1 MNTLFR
7 KGESFLNQNVIAETL
22 RRRVLPFALVFALM
36 TAIVGAG
43 SLVAYGH
50 AHLETGA
57 PAENATVHEWPETVR
72 LQFTE
77 PVEVGS
83 SVFKVYP
90 LDADASDDPAEL
102 GTAVR
107 ALFERVL
114 PLRRDE
120 EDRVDAGV
128 LTTKATADEVHI
140 ALQEDAAPG
149 TYVVM
154 WRVLSVDTHV
164 VAEYYAFTYDPQS
177 VR

>member
-1 MNTLFR
+1 M
-7 KGESFLNQNVIAETL
+7 SPFLNRKFLLKTL
-22 RRRVLPFALVFALM
+22 RGHVLPFALVFVVAA
-36 TAIVGAG
+36 AIVGTG
-43 SLVAYGH
+43 TLVAHGH

-90 LDADASDDPAEL
+90 LDTDGIDDPAEL

-128 LTTKATADEVHI
+128 LTTQATADEVHI